1 MTIFNLHFSITG
13 LILALLFLILAL
25 WIFSFNTDGQGS
37 TLKLFITFPW
47 FFIGMDKIPLW
58 IGIIPNTIITY
69 FIGFGIESLIF
80 KFIKLF

>member
-1 MTIFNLHFSITG
+1 MNIFNIHLSITG

-25 WIFSFNTDGQGS
+25 WIFSFNTDGQGG

-69 FIGFGIESLIF
+69 YIGLGIERLIL
-80 KFIKLF
+80 KLIKLF